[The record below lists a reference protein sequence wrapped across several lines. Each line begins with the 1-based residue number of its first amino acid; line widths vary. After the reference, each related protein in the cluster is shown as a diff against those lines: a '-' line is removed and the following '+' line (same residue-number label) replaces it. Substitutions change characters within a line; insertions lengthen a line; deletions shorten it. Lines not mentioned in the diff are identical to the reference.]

1 MVETASFRNN
11 KQDNKN
17 KKGMHK
23 MATDILCKA
32 VKFKNPKTEEF
43 GLRAAV
49 VLKDYSTDGLYDFAA
64 TPVLPPQTAMR

>member
-11 KQDNKN
+11 KQDNKQ
-17 KKGMHK
+17 KKGTQK

-43 GLRAAV
+43 GLR
-49 VLKDYSTDGLYDFAA
+49 
-64 TPVLPPQTAMR
+64 